1 MTYLILDDMAQCT
14 EQEVARLLGVVSA
27 QRRAQALA
35 YKHLHGQYCCL
46 KSYEML
52 MHLLHTTLYAC
63 HTPPTF
69 LYNEH
74 GQPRIEG
81 GPCFSISH
89 CKNAIAVAI
98 SHSPIGIDIEHLR
111 TAKPEL
117 VARTMNQGE
126 QERIWQ
132 SENPDRA
139 FTQLWTQKEAVL
151 KMLGTGITSIDGI
164 KNTLVALDNI
174 ELQTKVNMDKQY
186 AYSIAFNR

>member
-14 EQEVARLLGVVSA
+14 EQEVVRLLGVVSE

-52 MHLLHTTLYAC
+52 MHLLHATPYAC

-117 VARTMNQGE
+117 VARTMNQRE

-132 SENPDRA
+132 SENPDWA
-139 FTQLWTQKEAVL
+139 FTELWTQKEAVL
-151 KMLGTGITSIDGI
+151 KMLGTGITSLDGI

-174 ELQTKVNMDKQY
+174 ELQTKVHIDKQY
-186 AYSIAFNR
+186 AYSIAFRP

>member
-14 EQEVARLLGVVSA
+14 EQEVVRLLGVVSE

-52 MHLLHTTLYAC
+52 MHLLHATPYAC

-117 VARTMNQGE
+117 VARTMNQRE

-132 SENPDRA
+132 SETPDWA
-139 FTQLWTQKEAVL
+139 FTELWTQKEAVL
-151 KMLGTGITSIDGI
+151 KMLGTGITSLDGI

-174 ELQTKVNMDKQY
+174 ELQTKVHIDKQY
-186 AYSIAFNR
+186 AYSIAFRP

>member
-1 MTYLILDDMAQCT
+1 MTYFIVDDMAQCT

-35 YKHLHGQYCCL
+35 YKHLQGQYCCL

-52 MHLLHTTLYAC
+52 IHLLHATPYAC

-132 SENPDRA
+132 SENPDWA
-139 FTQLWTQKEAVL
+139 FTELWTQKEAVL

-186 AYSIAFNR
+186 AYYIAFRP

>member
-1 MTYLILDDMAQCT
+1 MTYFIFDDMAQCT

-52 MHLLHTTLYAC
+52 IHLLHATPYAC

-132 SENPDRA
+132 SENPDWA
-139 FTQLWTQKEAVL
+139 FTELWTQKEAVL
-151 KMLGTGITSIDGI
+151 KMLGTGITSLDGI

-186 AYSIAFNR
+186 AYSIAFRP

>member
-1 MTYLILDDMAQCT
+1 MTYMILDDMAQCT
-14 EQEVARLLGVVSA
+14 ELEVARLLGAVSA

-52 MHLLHTTLYAC
+52 MHLLHTTSYALQAS
-63 HTPPTF
+63 PTF

-89 CKNAIAVAI
+89 CKQAIAVAI
-98 SHSPIGIDIEHLR
+98 SDNPIGIDIEHLR

-132 SENPDRA
+132 SENPDWA
-139 FTQLWTQKEAVL
+139 FTELWTQKEAVL
-151 KMLGTGITSIDGI
+151 KMQGTGITSIDSI

-186 AYSIAFNR
+186 AFSLAFSR

>member
-35 YKHLHGQYCCL
+35 YKHLHGQCCCL

>member
-1 MTYLILDDMAQCT
+1 MTYFIFDDMAQCT
-14 EQEVARLLGVVSA
+14 ELDVARLLPMVSD

-52 MHLLHTTLYAC
+52 IHLLHATPYAC

-132 SENPDRA
+132 SENPDWA
-139 FTQLWTQKEAVL
+139 FTELWTQKEAVL

-186 AYSIAFNR
+186 AYSIAFRP

>member
-1 MTYLILDDMAQCT
+1 MTYFIFDDMAQCT
-14 EQEVARLLGVVSA
+14 EQAVARLLGVVSD

-52 MHLLHTTLYAC
+52 IHLLHATPYAC

-132 SENPDRA
+132 SENPDWA
-139 FTQLWTQKEAVL
+139 FTELWTQKEAVL
-151 KMLGTGITSIDGI
+151 KMLGTGITSLDGI

-174 ELQTKVNMDKQY
+174 ELQTKVNIDKQY
-186 AYSIAFNR
+186 AYSIAFRP

>member
-1 MTYLILDDMAQCT
+1 MTYFIFDDMAQCT
-14 EQEVARLLGVVSA
+14 ELDVARLLPMVSD

-52 MHLLHTTLYAC
+52 IHLLHATPYAC

-117 VARTMNQGE
+117 VARTMNQRE

-132 SENPDRA
+132 SENPDWA

-174 ELQTKVNMDKQY
+174 ELQTKVHIDKQY
-186 AYSIAFNR
+186 AYSIAFRP

>member
-52 MHLLHTTLYAC
+52 IHLLHATPYAC

-132 SENPDRA
+132 SENPDWA
-139 FTQLWTQKEAVL
+139 FTELWTQKEAVL
-151 KMLGTGITSIDGI
+151 KMLGTGITSLDGI

-186 AYSIAFNR
+186 AYSIAFRP

>member
-1 MTYLILDDMAQCT
+1 MTYFIFDDMAQCT
-14 EQEVARLLGVVSA
+14 EQEVARLLGVVSD

-52 MHLLHTTLYAC
+52 MHLLHTTPYAC
-63 HTPPTF
+63 HTPPIF

-132 SENPDRA
+132 SQNPDWA
-139 FTQLWTQKEAVL
+139 FTELWTQKEAVL
-151 KMLGTGITSIDGI
+151 KMLGTGITSLDGI

-174 ELQTKVNMDKQY
+174 ELQTKVNIDKQY
-186 AYSIAFNR
+186 AYSIAFRP

>member
-1 MTYLILDDMAQCT
+1 MTYMIVDDMAQCT
-14 EQEVARLLGVVSA
+14 EQEVARLLPMVSD

-52 MHLLHTTLYAC
+52 MHLLHATPYAC

-89 CKNAIAVAI
+89 CKQAIAVAI
-98 SHSPIGIDIEHLR
+98 SDNPIGIDIEHLR

-117 VARTMNQGE
+117 VARTMNQRE

-132 SENPDRA
+132 SENPDWA
-139 FTQLWTQKEAVL
+139 FTELWTQKEAVL

-186 AYSIAFNR
+186 AYSIAFRP

>member
-1 MTYLILDDMAQCT
+1 MTYFIFDDMAQCT
-14 EQEVARLLGVVSA
+14 ELDVARLLPMVSD

-52 MHLLHTTLYAC
+52 MHLLHATPYAC

-117 VARTMNQGE
+117 VARTMNQRE

-132 SENPDRA
+132 SENPDWA
-139 FTQLWTQKEAVL
+139 FTELWTQKEAVL

-186 AYSIAFNR
+186 AYSIAFRP

>member
-14 EQEVARLLGVVSA
+14 EQEVVRLLGVVSE

-52 MHLLHTTLYAC
+52 MHLLHATPYAC

-89 CKNAIAVAI
+89 CKHAIAVAI
-98 SHSPIGIDIEHLR
+98 SDNPIGIDIEHLR

-117 VARTMNQGE
+117 VARTMNQRE

-132 SENPDRA
+132 SETPDWA
-139 FTQLWTQKEAVL
+139 FTELWTQKEAVL
-151 KMLGTGITSIDGI
+151 KMLGTGITSLDGI

-174 ELQTKVNMDKQY
+174 ELQTKVHIDKQY
-186 AYSIAFNR
+186 AYSIAFRP